1 MIDNPNIKQSMIDT
15 AINSLERIYR
25 FQHTEEANQKG
36 VTVTIQLYHFL
47 SGIYSRQD
55 ELFLFADKVQFEV
68 LKSVLFHYPDVEDKC
83 KTIKFKVGNFRQ
95 KGAEVDEKGNKYY
108 AGLAYVII
116 YLLDV
121 TFWLDD

>member
-1 MIDNPNIKQSMIDT
+1 MTDNPNIKKEMIDT

-47 SGIYSRQD
+47 SGIYSKQD

-83 KTIKFKVGNFRQ
+83 KTIKFRVHNWKIRDD
-95 KGAEVDEKGNKYY
+95 KIDEKGNRYHSDIP
-108 AGLAYVII
+108 YVII
-116 YLLDV
+116 YQLDV